1 MNIFQQSFKSKN
13 LLSPISQGI
22 GKGRFFVALLLLLA
36 SCAGQTEQF
45 YANLPA
51 RFRVQ
56 YVQTIPPLSA
66 ALNGMGE
73 FATITQRT
81 NVYIYSNTQASVS
94 SPMTANDKYNYMGL
108 SGFIVGK
115 PNIPPLGSDVSQV
128 VCYDLACPNCYEE
141 QVVTREMQLQAGGK
155 CYCRLCQRT
164 YDLNNQGYVTSG
176 TSGKSL
182 YRYRVTYQN
191 NTLLINN

>member
-1 MNIFQQSFKSKN
+1 MNIFQQSFKSR

-22 GKGRFFVALLLLLA
+22 GKGRFFVALFLLLA
-36 SCAGQTEQF
+36 SCAGDTEQF
-45 YANLPA
+45 YADLPA

-56 YVQTIPPLSA
+56 YVQTIPPLNA

-81 NVYIYSNTQASVS
+81 GTYIYSNTQTSVS
-94 SPMTANDKYNYMGL
+94 RPVTDADRNYMGL
-108 SGFIVGK
+108 SGFIVGL

-141 QVVTREMQLQAGGK
+141 QVVTREMQLQTGGK

-176 TSGKSL
+176 SPGKSL

>member
-1 MNIFQQSFKSKN
+1 MNIFQQSFKSH

-22 GKGRFFVALLLLLA
+22 GKGRFFVALFLLLA

-56 YVQTIPPLSA
+56 YVQTIPPLNA
-66 ALNGMGE
+66 ALNSMGE

-81 NVYIYSNTQASVS
+81 SVYIYSNTQTSIQRPVTDA
-94 SPMTANDKYNYMGL
+94 DRNYMGL

-141 QVVTREMQLQAGGK
+141 QVVTREMQLQTGGK

-176 TSGKSL
+176 SSGKSL

>member
-1 MNIFQQSFKSKN
+1 MNIFQQSFKSN
-13 LLSPISQGI
+13 LLSPISYGI
-22 GKGRFFVALLLLLA
+22 GKGRFFVLLLLLA
-36 SCAGQTEQF
+36 SCTKQTEQF
-45 YANLPA
+45 YNNKPA

-56 YVQTIPPLSA
+56 FVQTIPPLNA

-73 FATITQRT
+73 FVTITQRT
-81 NVYIYSNTQASVS
+81 DVYIYSNTQTSFSRPVTSA
-94 SPMTANDKYNYMGL
+94 DRDYNYMGL
-108 SGFIVGK
+108 SGFIVGL
-115 PNIPPLGSDVSQV
+115 PNIPPLGSSVSQV

-164 YDLNNQGYVTSG
+164 YDLNNQGYVVSG

-182 YRYRVTYQN
+182 YRYRVVYQN

>member
-13 LLSPISQGI
+13 LLSPISRGI
-22 GKGRFFVALLLLLA
+22 GKGRFFVVLLLSLL
-36 SCAGQTEQF
+36 SCTGQTEQF

-56 YVQTIPPLSA
+56 YVQTIPPLNA
-66 ALNGMGE
+66 ALNSMGE

-81 NVYIYSNTQASVS
+81 NVYIYSNIQTSTQRPITDA
-94 SPMTANDKYNYMGL
+94 DRNYMGL

-141 QVVTREMQLQAGGK
+141 QVVTREMQLQSGGK

-164 YDLNNQGYVTSG
+164 YDLNNQGYVTNGS
-176 TSGKSL
+176 SGKSL

>member
-1 MNIFQQSFKSKN
+1 MNIFQQSFKSH

-56 YVQTIPPLSA
+56 YVQTIPPLNA
-66 ALNGMGE
+66 ALNSMGE

-81 NVYIYSNTQASVS
+81 NVYIYSNTQTSIQRPVTDA
-94 SPMTANDKYNYMGL
+94 DRNYMGL

-141 QVVTREMQLQAGGK
+141 QVVTREMQLQTGGK

-176 TSGKSL
+176 SPGKSL

>member
-1 MNIFQQSFKSKN
+1 MNIFQQSFKSH

-22 GKGRFFVALLLLLA
+22 GKGRFFVVLLLSLL

-176 TSGKSL
+176 TPGKSL

>member
-13 LLSPISQGI
+13 LLSPISRGI
-22 GKGRFFVALLLLLA
+22 GKGRFFVVLLLSLL
-36 SCAGQTEQF
+36 SCTGQTEQF

-51 RFRVQ
+51 CFRVQ
-56 YVQTIPPLSA
+56 YVQTIPPLNA
-66 ALNGMGE
+66 ALNSMGE

-81 NVYIYSNTQASVS
+81 NVYIYSNTQTSTQRPVTDA
-94 SPMTANDKYNYMGL
+94 DRNYMGL
-108 SGFIVGK
+108 SGFIVGL
-115 PNIPPLGSDVSQV
+115 PNIPPLGSSVSQV

-176 TSGKSL
+176 TPGKSL

>member
-1 MNIFQQSFKSKN
+1 MRIFQQSFKSN
-13 LLSPISQGI
+13 LLFPISRSI
-22 GKGRFFVALLLLLA
+22 GKGRFFVALLLLLGA
-36 SCAGQTEQF
+36 CAGQTEQF

-56 YVQTIPPLSA
+56 FVQTIPPLNA
-66 ALNGMGE
+66 ALNSMGE

-81 NVYIYSNTQASVS
+81 NVYIYSNTKTSIQRPVTDA
-94 SPMTANDKYNYMGL
+94 DRNYMGL
-108 SGFIVGK
+108 SGFIVGL
-115 PNIPPLGSDVSQV
+115 PNIPPIGSSVSQV

-164 YDLNNQGYVTSG
+164 YDLNNQGYVAGG
-176 TSGKSL
+176 TPGRSL
-182 YRYRVTYQN
+182 YRYRVVYQS